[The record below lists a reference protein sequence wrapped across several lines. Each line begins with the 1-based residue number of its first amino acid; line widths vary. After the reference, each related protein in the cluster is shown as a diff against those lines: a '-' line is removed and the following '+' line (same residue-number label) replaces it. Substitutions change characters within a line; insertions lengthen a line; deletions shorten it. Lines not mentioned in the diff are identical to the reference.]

1 MTEEESEYVGDIR
14 PLTFMDDSDDE
25 DYVFYADHKSESFEM
40 KTDAFELQ
48 LRQDPILRNRVNK
61 NDGLSESEAESA
73 TGAVIWNTSIILGMY
88 FIKNFNR
95 DSKSTERMRGLELGS
110 GCGAGGILLSIAGCT
125 DVTLTD
131 RKEIMPLLRENIA
144 SNKGY
149 LSGKVK
155 TSVYRWGKGVPL
167 DGAPFDVIIAAD
179 CVYDIEIVEPLL
191 SSLIDVSN
199 RSTIIYLGWDRS
211 IGFHDVYKT
220 FLDSAKKDFH
230 VEPIDRNDLHV
241 DYDKSSV
248 VVYLMRRK

>member
-179 CVYDIEIVEPLL
+179 CGTYCVFVAFI
-191 SSLIDVSN
+191 
-199 RSTIIYLGWDRS
+199 
-211 IGFHDVYKT
+211 
-220 FLDSAKKDFH
+220 
-230 VEPIDRNDLHV
+230 
-241 DYDKSSV
+241 
-248 VVYLMRRK
+248 